1 MRTQTQRMGVWT
13 HRGKQRVRRIER
25 VAWTNVHYMW
35 TTGMW
40 GTLLGDTR
48 ISSVKTSTGEVEG
61 GREFHEGG
69 DICIL

>member
-1 MRTQTQRMGVWT
+1 METQTQRTGVWT

-48 ISSVKTSTGEVEG
+48 ISSVTTLRGEVGVGGKLMREG
-61 GREFHEGG
+61 
-69 DICIL
+69 IYVY